1 MERFTIRDI
10 ENLCQIKAHT
20 LRIWEQRY
28 SFFTARRKESLHRYY
43 NNEDLQVLLQVAF
56 LYHGGMKISH
66 IAALSEKERLG
77 AIANIQQRGGI
88 AEQEVLSLT
97 HAAATFDE
105 RVFRTQLNR
114 VTEQKGLEK
123 AVLEVCFPFL
133 QRIGHLWLTN
143 HVIPAQ
149 EHFSSY
155 LIQHKI
161 ISETESLQPREAVH
175 PEIILLTPRG
185 EHHELPLLFINYLL
199 RKNGWP
205 VTYLGPN
212 INMRELPQAVTD
224 RAGLFY
230 IHLLTN
236 LTGSTADDYFES
248 ICLAFPDKT
257 FVASGSAIQGIQRSF
272 RNLVPLR
279 TDESILNFV
288 RNGLVR

>member
-66 IAALSEKERLG
+66 IAALGEKERLG
-77 AIANIQQRGGI
+77 AIANIQERGGI
-88 AEQEVLSLT
+88 TEQEVLALT
-97 HAAATFDE
+97 QAAATFDE

-114 VTEQKGLEK
+114 VVEQKGLEK

-161 ISETESLQPREAVH
+161 ISETESLPPRDTVY
-175 PEIILLTPRG
+175 PEIVLLTPRG

-199 RKNGWP
+199 RKNGWV

-212 INMRELPQAVTD
+212 INMRELPHAVTE
-224 RAGLFY
+224 RTGYFY

-248 ICLAFPDKT
+248 ICTTFPDKT
-257 FVASGSAIQGIQRSF
+257 FIASGSAIQGVQRQF